1 MAAFIETGPR
11 VPVTESI
18 RVDKVS
24 PQARLFKNLR
34 AILVL
39 IIALVGLVPV
49 VVMGMTAFKT
59 RADVVAANVAG
70 AHKHH

>member
-1 MAAFIETGPR
+1 MSTFTKTGPS

-24 PQARLFKNLR
+24 PKARLLKNLR

-39 IIALVGLVPV
+39 IVALIGLVPV
-49 VVMGMTAFKT
+49 VIMGMTAFKT
-59 RADVVAANVAG
+59 RADV
-70 AHKHH
+70 